1 MLFKTGIRRVTGLL
15 LSTALI
21 FGNIAPSMTAYA
33 VDAQRPVN
41 PDGTTPNGNKPQDTI
56 NTEGTYIN
64 DTPARLQVSKVK
76 TEVGGHEGIAPDK
89 TDAPQKNTVT
99 YKISGRV
106 EGAAA
111 DLLRDY
117 GADHIELAYSS
128 NNAYLGYGWLNGTLE
143 YLMNRKAQGLN
154 ETMQIMY
161 NAQGVF
167 EGYAYVTRTLETAD
181 DANRYVAGAE
191 MALYDAVEIF
201 RNPEVT
207 RDGEYYGEDDRFTGV
222 TVVRDSGSNNVTSV
236 YVNKGHAGNQTMY
249 VLQKEDGSK
258 IEIDSTGKVVDDN
271 YNYQD
276 EINDSGDGVWIA
288 KTIEREDTPILFYSL
303 DNLHVTS
310 NDEYT
315 SIGLTNTSKVDEVYG
330 AERYNKANALY
341 GFDKDGN
348 VVNIDQKDER
358 DFSIYAYEA
367 GSARPVYE
375 FVGGDFNE
383 IRYSLPNKT
392 IRVGKD
398 TVMYHLDEDGNRD
411 AMVDP
416 QTGIAYIEEK
426 IEPQAGHDNIHDVN
440 DTDSTENTKLFVWP
454 VNVFYDG
461 SGASQGNQSGSRTF
475 QKILTT
481 RIATINADTAQEYT
495 TGTLNGASF
504 EKSMNPVL
512 DIYGHPV
519 YYRKSD
525 KTYVKGEDRY
535 DYDGDEY
542 IGYTYKDSLD
552 TENENA
558 YKINDHEKLY
568 NGDDDNP
575 FDQSTHYQYSDK
587 QDVKVIIDMDG
598 NYIVN
603 GKSTVPVPV
612 RENHVF
618 AGWLIEPNRLTA
630 KKTAVARW
638 QNADGSGMDETE
650 NAQWYSDRAATG
662 KTETVTVTFDANGGE
677 FKSGS
682 GDIHSTDNLLYRRLG
697 DAYLMENVWTTGE
710 NTPNDPFDTQ
720 KVDTVENTADGKN
733 TISAD
738 GKTGNDVYSDTKSGG
753 QADMLKRVNQG
764 TYIMEERKAP
774 DGYAKGLPVGV
785 TVNESTD
792 VQTAEMTDTT
802 VKAEFIKVD
811 APNGYEKDLYVN
823 GEQEKND
830 AGAAVT
836 VKETKG
842 QWYFKHVNG
851 AVLALKAADTKT
863 KKSFS
868 DWVKVTGN
876 KEITKKEENGSWYL
890 EFDTSS
896 PLFLEGIPA
905 GNYTVTEVKTPD
917 GYVTM
922 EPQNLTITGE
932 SGVQIF
938 GMTDEHTRLEI
949 EKFYYDGMQ
958 NRHMP
963 NTNRAGLSLIDQDGN
978 TVAEWKTDDLSD
990 YTNNTEKK
998 TSTSVWTR
1006 IANFFTGKSAK
1017 TSFVESFTE
1026 QVQNGNTDMTQFSW
1040 EVTREAVRSGASTAE
1055 KEIWIISDGTR
1066 ITCLSGNAPDDA
1078 PEAFREAY
1086 AKRNQEEG
1094 NFTYQETMS
1103 AEKDEAASRTLSD
1116 QVWNVSN
1123 GTRMHISIYPLNDG
1137 NESGSQAYGV
1147 SFGFN
1152 YTDGYTGKY
1161 ANMVTYDTVDG
1172 MHRFDYI
1179 PEGNYILRE
1188 TETPS
1193 GYVTAADK
1201 QVTVE
1206 NMDAVQRY
1214 TLENKEKQLSVAKIG
1229 QKDQTYYT
1237 GTQNGSALSEE
1248 DAQHAA
1254 VIPGASMNLYYSET
1268 EIADYETAFADG
1280 KVPGSAVLAES
1291 FETGK
1296 DGVYTEAEYKAELI
1310 RKDQIGD
1317 YRPHTVTDLKN
1328 GYYYLVEVSA
1338 PAYYETAPV
1347 QEIHVTD
1354 LSTADAL
1361 TGIRVVDKPLPVA
1374 VKVVKKNKEGSPLAG
1389 ATFSVKNKTLGG
1401 IEVGTMTTD
1410 ADGNAVLNIT
1420 DTARFAA
1427 DGKLDPYIFTITE
1440 VSAPAGYTLD
1450 PTIHEFTMDTKKA
1463 DGGSAAI
1470 MVNTKDAA
1478 IKDGVLTV
1486 TDEESQLTVSKA
1498 DFKDGTAV
1506 PGAKLVIYE
1515 AVQENGTWKS
1525 NGKSMKEDWTW
1536 NVKENEKT
1544 HAVTGLTAGGT
1555 YVLREEEAPAGYT
1568 KADDMFFQI
1577 SADGTGISKTWYDP
1591 KEQNM
1596 IDFTADNTGA
1606 VESVTFTTHSV
1617 LGTYVVLEDLTD
1629 GTEKNLGTLK
1639 TGVLNL
1645 SSDNVMDGN
1654 RYRASEYVKYTNGA
1668 TDRLSTTTFNA
1679 KLYHDWMQIDLN
1691 DAVTGLNV
1699 EVMDADGKPVVTYTP
1714 DGNGT
1719 YTVANPLEAD
1729 PNELTVARSLTSTN
1743 GVNHAAAQPGKQ
1755 IRYRITYH
1763 GAGQDVILVPADGLT
1778 YLSTDDL
1785 KKDGSGYYKA
1795 TTEKEDG
1802 SYTIV
1807 AEIDDNASGYI
1818 NQKVFIGERS
1828 YSYLNVV
1835 AVNKGSGLFEN
1846 TSKLVLTNVVSG
1858 THLENENAEF
1868 TYHVTLTGENG
1879 EALDGLYDYRTRY
1892 SDGVFRAAGKETDF
1906 TVTLSGNDFL
1916 LINDLPY
1923 NTKYAVTRIVAEN
1936 DPFTVASSN
1945 TEGKT
1950 SKNAVTNVLFTNT
1963 RNETSKRTVFQKNAD
1978 YTLKENL
1985 LFAKAE
1991 PMVLN
1996 QYEFSFGE
2004 KCQVKNVTMLN
2015 KKTEVWFTK
2024 TDWTDCEELEGAT
2037 CRITDEDGN
2046 VLTDE
2051 LGNPMEWVSTK
2062 EPKKF
2067 TGVLEAG
2074 KTYRFHEEKAPDGY
2088 GYSEDV
2094 TFTVSEDGTI
2104 DKVVMQDKP
2113 TVVSFS
2119 KEDFAGAEIP
2129 GASCELKEL
2138 KENGNSEVIDA
2149 WVSGTT
2155 PHVIEGKLTPK
2166 KTYMFH
2172 EEGAPDGY
2180 TYCLDIAFTLDRDGN
2195 VKNAHYINE
2204 SGETVVYDEDGNPSD
2219 IVVRTDESGMETYW
2233 NGEAQV
2239 TRQGDDIVG
2248 NNGEILVKG
2257 AKKEI
2262 EVADNILK
2270 MKDAPF
2276 DTTLRKEDFAG
2287 KELPGALCVIS
2298 RVNKDGTTAQ
2308 IDRWVSEEGKD
2319 HEIGEKLSAG
2329 ATYRYHEEKAPDGY
2343 GFSQDI
2349 EFTIDRNGH
2358 IESAHYVDKDGNKLL
2373 YDKEGYQTDII
2384 VKEDGTFEKDGKPV
2398 TVNENGDAV
2407 DENGTVLAGGVKSDM
2422 QIKDNVIIMKDA
2434 STDIHFDKVD
2444 STTGKSLAGAVLQ
2457 VIDKNGTVVS
2467 EWTTDETGAFDLK
2480 ATLIAGESYT
2490 LHEKETVDGYYYS
2503 YDVTFTVNR
2512 DGKPQTVQMRN
2523 REIKVVTPPD
2533 EYPKVEPP
2541 TPETPNPDY
2550 TMEKERTTPAPAKEG
2565 TKKFGFFKGDRVEYD
2580 VTIVN
2585 TGSMDLT
2592 MDVNDTFEKPE
2603 LFSTPQVK
2611 AVKFYLNGSV
2621 RQNMEC
2627 GSINSMNGSVANIT
2641 IRTGGYAVVT
2651 YEAYVLTD
2659 EENLSNSAPDD
2670 GLGYLNTATT
2680 TNVIGKY
2687 YEYSGEDHDG
2697 DGKGD
2702 EKTEVTVTK
2711 EDFPKELEDKKDDAN
2726 TPVQKPDTPENPSY
2740 QMDKTRISPAAPKA
2754 ETDKFGF
2761 HRGDTVTYQVRIV
2774 NTGDLPL
2781 KMFVTDA
2788 YAPSVSKYFTTPV
2801 ITAIEGENISA
2812 AGHGIGTRTARI
2824 RIEPGKEA
2832 VITYQATVSDTAP
2845 ERLSW
2850 TEADDGRGYLNTA
2863 RTYNVIAEKP
2873 DGTEGGKDEYPQ
2885 IPDKEDDAHTPVQTP
2900 ETPDKPG
2907 TPDKP
2912 DEKPDTPEPD
2922 KKVYPI
2928 IWLLKDSVD
2937 DPEHILPGGTFQVL
2951 SEDKSEVLIDNFTM
2965 DGTWQ
2970 EWDVVLKAD
2979 HTYWLHEVT
2988 PPAGYSKA
2996 EDVKFTVSHYGEQ
3009 VEAAMTDKPTDVDIR
3024 KVDAVT
3030 KKPLAGVL
3038 LQIID
3043 RNNQVVKE
3051 WTTDAGGEFIVSGE
3065 LIAGE
3070 EYTLHEVETID
3081 GYYYSYDVKF
3091 TVNENGDRQTVTMK
3105 NRPIV
3110 VVNPPD
3116 ENPPDHVP
3124 EGKEPKYE
3132 MEKERVTEAPE
3143 KTGTDKFGF
3152 FKGDIVTYD
3161 VTIKN
3166 TGSTTL
3172 TMDVD
3177 DAFEEPERFTTPEV
3191 DAVRFYGLTSGR
3203 LNSSMGT
3210 LNSVNG
3216 SKANITLKAGSYA
3229 VVTYKATVLTDKE
3242 NLSNSAPDDGL
3253 GYLNT
3258 ATTTNVIGKYYEYSG
3273 EDHDGDGKGDEKTEV
3288 TVTKKDYP
3296 DELGD
3301 KKDDANTPVQKPDK
3315 EYPSYSMDKRRAE
3328 DAPAKGDTGKFGFKP
3343 GTTVSYETRIK
3354 NTGIMPLTMYVTD
3367 AYAPEISKY
3376 FKDLKISEIRGEDLS
3391 EYGEGVGYQVAKI
3404 RIEPDAE
3411 AVVVFQAVITKDA
3424 AERLSNAA
3432 KDDGLGYLNTA
3443 RTYGVKAEKPDGTTG
3458 DSKEYPGIGDK
3469 EDDAHTPVQGD
3480 KPEHETPD
3488 YPIIWLLKHSVGDPD
3503 HILTGGKFQILSE
3516 DKSEVLIDTFE
3527 MEGIWKEWDAVLKA
3541 DHTYWLHEVTPPDGY
3556 TAAEDVKFTVSHY
3569 GESMEVPMN
3578 DEGTKVT
3585 LTKENFAGQEV
3596 PGAYCELK
3604 KVGKNGELTTV
3615 DAWRSTDV
3623 PHVLQEKLVAGE
3635 TYRFHEENAPKGY
3648 NYSEDIEFTV
3658 GKDGTVSDAHYVDKN
3673 GNTLLYDE
3681 NGYTTSITVKPD
3693 GTLKNGETTV
3703 TIDGNGNAVLPDG
3716 TVLAKGVQ
3724 KDIPVTDNAIHMK
3737 DAPTKMRF
3745 LKVDRN
3751 GTAVRGA
3758 KLVLRAENGDV
3769 IDAWETDGN
3778 PHDVEGVLDVGKTY
3792 TLEEDTAPTG
3802 YYKADPVT
3810 FTVTHSPETQVIR
3823 MVDEPT
3829 EIKVVKTDENGKELS
3844 GGKFSIIR
3852 KDNGE
3857 IAVPEFSLDGSLQ
3870 FTERLEAG
3878 VTYLFH
3884 EIEAPSGYQI
3894 SSDMEFTVPVTKP
3907 GNILTVTM
3915 VDHKKPGGGGSHGG
3929 GGGGK
3934 SSTPTVTFHKYDGMT
3949 LKALEGAEFTIY
3961 DADGKVYKTVKTGQS
3976 GYAAVSF
3983 GKTGKYTYKET
3994 KAPDGYEANETV
4006 YELEI
4011 TSSTN
4016 RMENVANYATPRT
4029 VTIKKADAETGEGIK
4044 GVRFEITDESG
4055 KVVYK
4060 GTTDEYGLISF
4071 KPGQY
4076 GAYAVRE
4083 NKVPDEYE
4091 ISDGYITFT
4100 VKASGVEGETTF
4112 YNTKKDKPKLPE
4124 PGKKGFIDATYNN
4137 DANGYGNGWF
4147 DRDGNWHPFA
4157 GKDKTGDY
4165 FPFMTLSA
4173 MLALGLIGFTM
4184 SRRKKGEKHAQN
4196 TEK

>member
-128 NNAYLGYGWLNGTLE
+128 NNAYLGYGWLKGTLE

-258 IEIDSTGKVVDDN
+258 VEIDSTGKVVDDN

-558 YKINDHEKLY
+558 YKINDHKTLY

-587 QDVKVIIDMDG
+587 QNVKVTIDMDG

-603 GKSTVPVPV
+603 GKNTVPVPV

-662 KTETVTVTFDANGGE
+662 KTETVTVTFDANAGE

-802 VKAEFIKVD
+802 VKTEFIKVD
-811 APNGYEKDLYVN
+811 APDGYEKDLYVN

-1094 NFTYQETMS
+1094 SFTYQETMS

-1237 GTQNGSALSEE
+1237 GTQNGSALNEE

-1280 KVPGSAVLAES
+1280 NVPGGAVLAES

-1410 ADGNAVLNIT
+1410 ADGNAALNIT

-1450 PTIHEFTMDTKKA
+1450 PTIHEFTMDTKKV

-1470 MVNTKDAA
+1470 MVNAKDAA
-1478 IKDGVLTV
+1478 IKDGILTV
-1486 TDEESQLTVSKA
+1486 TDEESQLTISKA

-1525 NGKSMKEDWTW
+1525 NGKSIKEDWTW

-1568 KADDMFFQI
+1568 KSNDMFFQI

-1691 DAVTGLNV
+1691 DTVTGLNV
-1699 EVMDADGKPVVTYTP
+1699 DVMDADGNPVVTYAP

-1729 PNELTVARSLTSTN
+1729 PNELTVVRSLTSTN
-1743 GVNHAAAQPGKQ
+1743 GVDHAAAQPGKQ

-1818 NQKVFIGERS
+1818 NQKIFIGERS

-1923 NTKYAVTRIVAEN
+1923 NTKYTVTRIVADN
-1936 DPFTVASSN
+1936 DPFTVASRN

-1963 RNETSKRTVFQKNAD
+1963 RNETSKRTVFQKNTD

-2046 VLTDE
+2046 VLIDE
-2051 LGNPMEWVSTK
+2051 LGNPMEWVSAK

-2138 KENGNSEVIDA
+2138 KEDGSSKLIDA

-2155 PHVIEGKLTPK
+2155 PYTIEGKLTPE
-2166 KTYMFH
+2166 KTYAFH

-2180 TYCLDIAFTLDRDGN
+2180 TYCLDIVFTLDRDGN
-2195 VKNAHYINE
+2195 VKNAHYVNE
-2204 SGETVVYDEDGNPSD
+2204 NGETVVYDEDGNPSD

-2233 NGEAQV
+2233 NGEVQV
-2239 TRQGDDIVG
+2239 TRQGDNIVG

-2276 DTTLRKEDFAG
+2276 DTALRKEDFAG

-2298 RVNKDGTTAQ
+2298 RVNKDGTTTQ

-2407 DENGTVLAGGVKSDM
+2407 DENGTLLACGVKSDM

-2434 STDIHFDKVD
+2434 PTDIHFDKVD

-2457 VIDKNGTVVS
+2457 VIDKNGAVVS

-2480 ATLIAGESYT
+2480 ATLVAGESYT

-2627 GSINSMNGSVANIT
+2627 GSINSMNSSVANIT

-2659 EENLSNSAPDD
+2659 E
-2670 GLGYLNTATT
+2670 
-2680 TNVIGKY
+2680 
-2687 YEYSGEDHDG
+2687 
-2697 DGKGD
+2697 
-2702 EKTEVTVTK
+2702 
-2711 EDFPKELEDKKDDAN
+2711 
-2726 TPVQKPDTPENPSY
+2726 
-2740 QMDKTRISPAAPKA
+2740 
-2754 ETDKFGF
+2754 
-2761 HRGDTVTYQVRIV
+2761 
-2774 NTGDLPL
+2774 
-2781 KMFVTDA
+2781 
-2788 YAPSVSKYFTTPV
+2788 
-2801 ITAIEGENISA
+2801 
-2812 AGHGIGTRTARI
+2812 
-2824 RIEPGKEA
+2824 
-2832 VITYQATVSDTAP
+2832 
-2845 ERLSW
+2845 
-2850 TEADDGRGYLNTA
+2850 
-2863 RTYNVIAEKP
+2863 
-2873 DGTEGGKDEYPQ
+2873 
-2885 IPDKEDDAHTPVQTP
+2885 
-2900 ETPDKPG
+2900 
-2907 TPDKP
+2907 
-2912 DEKPDTPEPD
+2912 
-2922 KKVYPI
+2922 
-2928 IWLLKDSVD
+2928 
-2937 DPEHILPGGTFQVL
+2937 
-2951 SEDKSEVLIDNFTM
+2951 
-2965 DGTWQ
+2965 
-2970 EWDVVLKAD
+2970 
-2979 HTYWLHEVT
+2979 
-2988 PPAGYSKA
+2988 
-2996 EDVKFTVSHYGEQ
+2996 
-3009 VEAAMTDKPTDVDIR
+3009 
-3024 KVDAVT
+3024 
-3030 KKPLAGVL
+3030 
-3038 LQIID
+3038 
-3043 RNNQVVKE
+3043 
-3051 WTTDAGGEFIVSGE
+3051 
-3065 LIAGE
+3065 
-3070 EYTLHEVETID
+3070 
-3081 GYYYSYDVKF
+3081 
-3091 TVNENGDRQTVTMK
+3091 
-3105 NRPIV
+3105 
-3110 VVNPPD
+3110 
-3116 ENPPDHVP
+3116 
-3124 EGKEPKYE
+3124 
-3132 MEKERVTEAPE
+3132 
-3143 KTGTDKFGF
+3143 
-3152 FKGDIVTYD
+3152 
-3161 VTIKN
+3161 
-3166 TGSTTL
+3166 
-3172 TMDVD
+3172 
-3177 DAFEEPERFTTPEV
+3177 
-3191 DAVRFYGLTSGR
+3191 
-3203 LNSSMGT
+3203 
-3210 LNSVNG
+3210 
-3216 SKANITLKAGSYA
+3216 
-3229 VVTYKATVLTDKE
+3229 E

-3354 NTGIMPLTMYVTD
+3354 NTGTMPLTMYVTD

-3527 MEGIWKEWDAVLKA
+3527 MEGIWKEWNVVLKA

-3693 GTLKNGETTV
+3693 GTLRNGETTV

-3751 GTAVRGA
+3751 GTAVTGA

-3769 IDAWETDGN
+3769 IDAWETNGN

-3792 TLEEDTAPTG
+3792 TLEEEVAPAG

-3810 FTVTHSPETQVIR
+3810 FTVTNSPKTQVIR

-3894 SSDMEFTVPVTKP
+3894 SSDMEFTVPATKP

-4016 RMENVANYATPRT
+4016 RMENMANYETPRT

>member
-33 VDAQRPVN
+33 VDAQRSVN

-128 NNAYLGYGWLNGTLE
+128 NNAYLGYGWLKGTLE

-348 VVNIDQKDER
+348 VVNIDQKDEC

-558 YKINDHEKLY
+558 YKINDHKTLY

-587 QDVKVIIDMDG
+587 QNVKVTIDMDG

-603 GKSTVPVPV
+603 GKNTVPVPV

-638 QNADGSGMDETE
+638 QNADGSGMDEIE

-753 QADMLKRVNQG
+753 QTDMLKRVNQG

-802 VKAEFIKVD
+802 VKTEFIKVD
-811 APNGYEKDLYVN
+811 APDGYEKDLYVN

-1094 NFTYQETMS
+1094 SFTYQETMS

-1237 GTQNGSALSEE
+1237 GTQNGSALNEE

-1268 EIADYETAFADG
+1268 EIADYKTAFADG
-1280 KVPGSAVLAES
+1280 NVPGGAVLAES

-1410 ADGNAVLNIT
+1410 ADGNAALNIT

-1450 PTIHEFTMDTKKA
+1450 PTIHEFTMDTKKV

-1470 MVNTKDAA
+1470 MVNAKDAA
-1478 IKDGVLTV
+1478 IKDGILTV
-1486 TDEESQLTVSKA
+1486 TDEESQLTISKA

-1525 NGKSMKEDWTW
+1525 NGKSIKEDWTW

-1568 KADDMFFQI
+1568 KSNDMFFQI

-1691 DAVTGLNV
+1691 DTVTGLNV
-1699 EVMDADGKPVVTYTP
+1699 DVMDADGNPVVTYAP

-1729 PNELTVARSLTSTN
+1729 PNELTVVRSLTSTN
-1743 GVNHAAAQPGKQ
+1743 GVDHAAAQPGKQ

-1818 NQKVFIGERS
+1818 NQKIFIGERS

-1923 NTKYAVTRIVAEN
+1923 NTKYTVTRIVADN
-1936 DPFTVASSN
+1936 DPFTVASRN

-1963 RNETSKRTVFQKNAD
+1963 RNETSKRTVFQKNTD

-2046 VLTDE
+2046 VLIDE
-2051 LGNPMEWVSTK
+2051 LGNPMEWVSAK

-2138 KENGNSEVIDA
+2138 KEDGSSKLIDA

-2155 PHVIEGKLTPK
+2155 PYTIEGKLTPE
-2166 KTYMFH
+2166 KTYAFH

-2180 TYCLDIAFTLDRDGN
+2180 TYCLDIVFTLDRDGN
-2195 VKNAHYINE
+2195 VKNAHYVNE
-2204 SGETVVYDEDGNPSD
+2204 NGETVVYDEDGNPSD

-2233 NGEAQV
+2233 NGEVQV
-2239 TRQGDDIVG
+2239 TRQGDNIVG

-2276 DTTLRKEDFAG
+2276 DTALRKEDFAG

-2298 RVNKDGTTAQ
+2298 RVNKDGTTTQ

-2407 DENGTVLAGGVKSDM
+2407 DENGTLLACGVKSDM

-2434 STDIHFDKVD
+2434 PTDIHFDKVD

-2457 VIDKNGTVVS
+2457 VIDKNGAVVS

-2480 ATLIAGESYT
+2480 ATLVAGESYT

-2627 GSINSMNGSVANIT
+2627 GSINSMNSSVANIT

-2659 EENLSNSAPDD
+2659 E
-2670 GLGYLNTATT
+2670 
-2680 TNVIGKY
+2680 
-2687 YEYSGEDHDG
+2687 
-2697 DGKGD
+2697 
-2702 EKTEVTVTK
+2702 
-2711 EDFPKELEDKKDDAN
+2711 
-2726 TPVQKPDTPENPSY
+2726 
-2740 QMDKTRISPAAPKA
+2740 
-2754 ETDKFGF
+2754 
-2761 HRGDTVTYQVRIV
+2761 
-2774 NTGDLPL
+2774 
-2781 KMFVTDA
+2781 
-2788 YAPSVSKYFTTPV
+2788 
-2801 ITAIEGENISA
+2801 
-2812 AGHGIGTRTARI
+2812 
-2824 RIEPGKEA
+2824 
-2832 VITYQATVSDTAP
+2832 
-2845 ERLSW
+2845 
-2850 TEADDGRGYLNTA
+2850 
-2863 RTYNVIAEKP
+2863 
-2873 DGTEGGKDEYPQ
+2873 
-2885 IPDKEDDAHTPVQTP
+2885 
-2900 ETPDKPG
+2900 
-2907 TPDKP
+2907 
-2912 DEKPDTPEPD
+2912 
-2922 KKVYPI
+2922 
-2928 IWLLKDSVD
+2928 
-2937 DPEHILPGGTFQVL
+2937 
-2951 SEDKSEVLIDNFTM
+2951 
-2965 DGTWQ
+2965 
-2970 EWDVVLKAD
+2970 
-2979 HTYWLHEVT
+2979 
-2988 PPAGYSKA
+2988 
-2996 EDVKFTVSHYGEQ
+2996 
-3009 VEAAMTDKPTDVDIR
+3009 
-3024 KVDAVT
+3024 
-3030 KKPLAGVL
+3030 
-3038 LQIID
+3038 
-3043 RNNQVVKE
+3043 
-3051 WTTDAGGEFIVSGE
+3051 
-3065 LIAGE
+3065 
-3070 EYTLHEVETID
+3070 
-3081 GYYYSYDVKF
+3081 
-3091 TVNENGDRQTVTMK
+3091 
-3105 NRPIV
+3105 
-3110 VVNPPD
+3110 
-3116 ENPPDHVP
+3116 
-3124 EGKEPKYE
+3124 
-3132 MEKERVTEAPE
+3132 
-3143 KTGTDKFGF
+3143 
-3152 FKGDIVTYD
+3152 
-3161 VTIKN
+3161 
-3166 TGSTTL
+3166 
-3172 TMDVD
+3172 
-3177 DAFEEPERFTTPEV
+3177 
-3191 DAVRFYGLTSGR
+3191 
-3203 LNSSMGT
+3203 
-3210 LNSVNG
+3210 
-3216 SKANITLKAGSYA
+3216 
-3229 VVTYKATVLTDKE
+3229 E

-3315 EYPSYSMDKRRAE
+3315 EYPSYSMDKRRVE

-3343 GTTVSYETRIK
+3343 GTAVSYETRIK
-3354 NTGIMPLTMYVTD
+3354 NTGTMPLTMYVTD

-3391 EYGEGVGYQVAKI
+3391 EYGEGAGYQVAKI

-3527 MEGIWKEWDAVLKA
+3527 MEGIWKEWDVVLKA

-3569 GESMEVPMN
+3569 GESMEVPMS

-3623 PHVLQEKLVAGE
+3623 PHVLQEKLIAGE
-3635 TYRFHEENAPKGY
+3635 TYRFHEENAPQGY
-3648 NYSEDIEFTV
+3648 NYSEDIEFTI

-3703 TIDGNGNAVLPDG
+3703 TIDENGNAVLPDG

-3745 LKVDRN
+3745 LKADRN

-3810 FTVTHSPETQVIR
+3810 FTVTNSPETQVIR

-3884 EIEAPSGYQI
+3884 EIEAPSGYQL

-4016 RMENVANYATPRT
+4016 RMENMANYETPRT

>member
-128 NNAYLGYGWLNGTLE
+128 NNAYLGYGWLKGTLE

-558 YKINDHEKLY
+558 YKINDHKTLY

-587 QDVKVIIDMDG
+587 QNVKVTIDMDG

-603 GKSTVPVPV
+603 GKNTVPVPV

-638 QNADGSGMDETE
+638 QNADGSGMDEIE

-753 QADMLKRVNQG
+753 QTDMLKRVNQG

-802 VKAEFIKVD
+802 VKTEFIKVD
-811 APNGYEKDLYVN
+811 APDGYEKDLYVN

-1094 NFTYQETMS
+1094 SFTYQETMS

-1237 GTQNGSALSEE
+1237 GTQNGSALNEE

-1268 EIADYETAFADG
+1268 EIADYKTAFADG
-1280 KVPGSAVLAES
+1280 NVPGGAVLAES

-1410 ADGNAVLNIT
+1410 ADGNAALNIT

-1450 PTIHEFTMDTKKA
+1450 PTIHEFTMDTKKV

-1470 MVNTKDAA
+1470 MVNAKDAA
-1478 IKDGVLTV
+1478 IKDGILTV
-1486 TDEESQLTVSKA
+1486 TDEESQLTISKA

-1525 NGKSMKEDWTW
+1525 NGKSIKEDWTW

-1568 KADDMFFQI
+1568 KSNDMFFQI

-1691 DAVTGLNV
+1691 DTVTGLNV
-1699 EVMDADGKPVVTYTP
+1699 DVMDADGNPVVTYAP

-1729 PNELTVARSLTSTN
+1729 PNELTVVRSLTSTN
-1743 GVNHAAAQPGKQ
+1743 GVDHAAAQPGKQ

-1818 NQKVFIGERS
+1818 NQKIFIGERS

-1923 NTKYAVTRIVAEN
+1923 NTKYTVTRIVADN
-1936 DPFTVASSN
+1936 DPFTVASRN

-1963 RNETSKRTVFQKNAD
+1963 RNETSKRTVFQKNTD

-2046 VLTDE
+2046 VLIDE
-2051 LGNPMEWVSTK
+2051 LGNPMEWVSAK

-2138 KENGNSEVIDA
+2138 KEDGSSKLIDA

-2155 PHVIEGKLTPK
+2155 PYTIEGKLTPE
-2166 KTYMFH
+2166 KTYAFH

-2180 TYCLDIAFTLDRDGN
+2180 TYCLDIVFTLDRDGN
-2195 VKNAHYINE
+2195 VKNAHYVNE
-2204 SGETVVYDEDGNPSD
+2204 NGETVVYDEDGNPSD

-2233 NGEAQV
+2233 NGEVQV
-2239 TRQGDDIVG
+2239 TRQGDNIVG

-2276 DTTLRKEDFAG
+2276 DTALRKEDFAG

-2298 RVNKDGTTAQ
+2298 RVNKDGTTTQ

-2407 DENGTVLAGGVKSDM
+2407 DENGTLLACGVKSDM

-2434 STDIHFDKVD
+2434 PTDIHFDKVD

-2457 VIDKNGTVVS
+2457 VIDKNGAVVS

-2480 ATLIAGESYT
+2480 ATLVAGESYT

-2627 GSINSMNGSVANIT
+2627 GSINSMNSSVANIT

-2659 EENLSNSAPDD
+2659 E
-2670 GLGYLNTATT
+2670 
-2680 TNVIGKY
+2680 
-2687 YEYSGEDHDG
+2687 
-2697 DGKGD
+2697 
-2702 EKTEVTVTK
+2702 
-2711 EDFPKELEDKKDDAN
+2711 
-2726 TPVQKPDTPENPSY
+2726 
-2740 QMDKTRISPAAPKA
+2740 
-2754 ETDKFGF
+2754 
-2761 HRGDTVTYQVRIV
+2761 
-2774 NTGDLPL
+2774 
-2781 KMFVTDA
+2781 
-2788 YAPSVSKYFTTPV
+2788 
-2801 ITAIEGENISA
+2801 
-2812 AGHGIGTRTARI
+2812 
-2824 RIEPGKEA
+2824 
-2832 VITYQATVSDTAP
+2832 
-2845 ERLSW
+2845 
-2850 TEADDGRGYLNTA
+2850 
-2863 RTYNVIAEKP
+2863 
-2873 DGTEGGKDEYPQ
+2873 
-2885 IPDKEDDAHTPVQTP
+2885 
-2900 ETPDKPG
+2900 
-2907 TPDKP
+2907 
-2912 DEKPDTPEPD
+2912 
-2922 KKVYPI
+2922 
-2928 IWLLKDSVD
+2928 
-2937 DPEHILPGGTFQVL
+2937 
-2951 SEDKSEVLIDNFTM
+2951 
-2965 DGTWQ
+2965 
-2970 EWDVVLKAD
+2970 
-2979 HTYWLHEVT
+2979 
-2988 PPAGYSKA
+2988 
-2996 EDVKFTVSHYGEQ
+2996 
-3009 VEAAMTDKPTDVDIR
+3009 
-3024 KVDAVT
+3024 
-3030 KKPLAGVL
+3030 
-3038 LQIID
+3038 
-3043 RNNQVVKE
+3043 
-3051 WTTDAGGEFIVSGE
+3051 
-3065 LIAGE
+3065 
-3070 EYTLHEVETID
+3070 
-3081 GYYYSYDVKF
+3081 
-3091 TVNENGDRQTVTMK
+3091 
-3105 NRPIV
+3105 
-3110 VVNPPD
+3110 
-3116 ENPPDHVP
+3116 
-3124 EGKEPKYE
+3124 
-3132 MEKERVTEAPE
+3132 
-3143 KTGTDKFGF
+3143 
-3152 FKGDIVTYD
+3152 
-3161 VTIKN
+3161 
-3166 TGSTTL
+3166 
-3172 TMDVD
+3172 
-3177 DAFEEPERFTTPEV
+3177 
-3191 DAVRFYGLTSGR
+3191 
-3203 LNSSMGT
+3203 
-3210 LNSVNG
+3210 
-3216 SKANITLKAGSYA
+3216 
-3229 VVTYKATVLTDKE
+3229 E

-3315 EYPSYSMDKRRAE
+3315 EYPSYSMDKRRVE

-3343 GTTVSYETRIK
+3343 GTAVSYETRIK
-3354 NTGIMPLTMYVTD
+3354 NTGTMPLTMYVTD

-3391 EYGEGVGYQVAKI
+3391 EYGEGAGYQVAKI

-3527 MEGIWKEWDAVLKA
+3527 MEGIWKEWDVVLKA

-3569 GESMEVPMN
+3569 GESMEVPMS

-3623 PHVLQEKLVAGE
+3623 PHVLQEKLIAGE
-3635 TYRFHEENAPKGY
+3635 TYRFHEENAPQGY
-3648 NYSEDIEFTV
+3648 NYSEDIEFTI

-3703 TIDGNGNAVLPDG
+3703 TIDENGNAVLPDG

-3745 LKVDRN
+3745 LKADRN

-3810 FTVTHSPETQVIR
+3810 FTVTNSPETQVIR

-3884 EIEAPSGYQI
+3884 EIEAPSGYQL

-3915 VDHKKPGGGGSHGG
+3915 VDHKKPGGG

-4016 RMENVANYATPRT
+4016 RMENMANYETPRT